1 MKKATTGHLH
11 IGKESLICLS
21 VMSPL
26 SLESICWPVEFL
38 LLYPSLG
45 TQYTA
50 LIKTPPSILQWCLHL
65 QPLSLTFLTRCQ
77 IQLWMEGCGPRGKH
91 QETCKRCIFEQES
104 LSKYLE
110 MTTWGWTCSVNYKTR
125 LETNCQKVS
134 YVTILYTNNE
144 KVLGITLQIRFEV
157 TGYINIRHTICK
169 LQV

>member
-1 MKKATTGHLH
+1 
-11 IGKESLICLS
+11 
-21 VMSPL
+21 MSPL

-50 LIKTPPSILQWCLHL
+50 VDQNSSFHPSMVFASSASFTDFSYSV
-65 QPLSLTFLTRCQ
+65 PDSAVDGR
-77 IQLWMEGCGPRGKH
+77 LWSRGKAPGNK
-91 QETCKRCIFEQES
+91 QEMYFWARIPFQIFGNDN
-104 LSKYLE
+104 
-110 MTTWGWTCSVNYKTR
+110 MRMDTCSVNYKTR

-144 KVLGITLQIRFEV
+144 KVLGITLQIRSEV

-169 LQV
+169 LHV